1 MGLHQGTGHRH
12 PERGAELVAAE
23 RLRASIEDL
32 RLALRGEGRTG
43 IPERQLASVRC
54 GARGETSDRT
64 RVAAGEDVRPGAG
77 ERELEPVEVHP
88 DGGKARR
95 EGDLEANAPLARGG
109 HGRLGARPERRQ
121 RVFVAEVQTEPRD
134 VEPPGLGQK
143 LPAVERPVHIAEH
156 HLHGRP
162 DPLVQGEAR
171 GSEQGRVRTHRSQGT
186 PELVASQG
194 QEPDGGVV
202 WGAIHGGLARMS
214 PADVHEPTDVV
225 RNVYFLRGSRL
236 LGAQSLR
243 SGQRNG
249 AMGGPSH
256 RNRGVARRV
265 LVVDDDPDILDALS
279 EILEVEGY
287 RVQRAR
293 NGREALQRLE
303 QELPDLVLLDLMMP
317 VMDGWEFA
325 RSLDPGARPPI
336 IVLSADRNVSA
347 KAKEIGALGWLA
359 KPFEL
364 SELLAAVRS
373 VVPVET
379 P

>member
-1 MGLHQGTGHRH
+1 
-12 PERGAELVAAE
+12 
-23 RLRASIEDL
+23 
-32 RLALRGEGRTG
+32 
-43 IPERQLASVRC
+43 
-54 GARGETSDRT
+54 
-64 RVAAGEDVRPGAG
+64 
-77 ERELEPVEVHP
+77 
-88 DGGKARR
+88 
-95 EGDLEANAPLARGG
+95 
-109 HGRLGARPERRQ
+109 
-121 RVFVAEVQTEPRD
+121 
-134 VEPPGLGQK
+134 
-143 LPAVERPVHIAEH
+143 
-156 HLHGRP
+156 
-162 DPLVQGEAR
+162 
-171 GSEQGRVRTHRSQGT
+171 
-186 PELVASQG
+186 
-194 QEPDGGVV
+194 
-202 WGAIHGGLARMS
+202 
-214 PADVHEPTDVV
+214 
-225 RNVYFLRGSRL
+225 
-236 LGAQSLR
+236 
-243 SGQRNG
+243 
-249 AMGGPSH
+249 MGGPSH
-256 RNRGVARRV
+256 RSRRVARRV

-303 QELPDLVLLDLMMP
+303 LGLPDLVLLDLMMP